1 MKEKIELR
9 LQPLNLKTEDEQM
22 IVEGL
27 VNKTESWSQTLG
39 NVKRFKEKI
48 VKGAFKKAID
58 EATVIDFLAEH
69 EKSNLLST
77 TANDSLE
84 LWEDEEGLK
93 MRARIIP
100 TSYGKNFF
108 TLIKEGVIAH
118 MSFGFRV
125 KQDNFKRLA
134 DGTYERVISALELL
148 EVSAVRTPAYLASSI
163 NARNLELVEEVDVH
177 IEEKSDEETDEER
190 ALNDELLAG
199 ILEQLKANNELL
211 SQLKPVETVV
221 KDEVKTPV
229 EPTEKPVQETIE
241 PIVEEQKEVEKE
253 DKPTDI
259 EEKPVDDV
267 VEPNCPKSDES
278 VAIEQH
284 TEEDKKE
291 EVKVDLSAQKDILA
305 KILQEGEA

>member
-9 LQPLNLKTEDEQM
+9 LQPLNVTTEDEQM

-27 VNKTESWSQTLG
+27 VNKTESWSQMLG

-58 EATVIDFLAEH
+58 EAPIIDFLAEH
-69 EKSNLLST
+69 EKTNLLST

-134 DGTYERVISALELL
+134 DGTYERVISSLELL

-177 IEEKSDEETDEER
+177 IEDCEETEEER

-211 SQLKPVETVV
+211 SKLKPVENVA
-221 KDEVKTPV
+221 KEEVKTPV
-229 EPTEKPVQETIE
+229 EPTENTQVITETVIDE
-241 PIVEEQKEVEKE
+241 KKEVEKE

-267 VEPNCPKSDES
+267 VEPNSPKSDDS